1 MPRLTPPPGPLS
13 LFEMAF
19 ARALAP
25 LAAVHLILLAGCS
38 RPGGGDGASASS
50 STSAAPNADR
60 SAVLAEVDGR
70 GITLGEVDA
79 RAKGRMVRL
88 RQEEYEIRRDVLDEL
103 IADRL
108 VDAEASRE
116 GVSREVLVRREVDEK
131 IPTPDPAQIALIY
144 ERNRDRFAGQSREQ
158 ALARIR
164 RLVVDRAKTDR
175 RATWEGQLRQKAGV
189 VLHLEPPRLAV
200 KIPKGAPATGA
211 SDPRVTV
218 VEFTDYQCP
227 YCHQAQ
233 ATIDEVL
240 DHYKDRVRLVHLDF
254 PLDFHP
260 GAVPAARAARCA
272 AEQGRF
278 WDYHRNLMTQK
289 GSLDESDLES
299 RAAALHLAPGPFAKC
314 LASDRYDEAIE
325 ADLEQ
330 GKQLGVNG
338 TPAYLVNGRMI
349 SGARPY
355 EDFATVIDDELR
367 PR

>member
-1 MPRLTPPPGPLS
+1 LTPSPGPLS
-13 LFEMAF
+13 LFEMAST
-19 ARALAP
+19 RALAP
-25 LAAVHLILLAGCS
+25 LAVALLTLLAGCS
-38 RPGGGDGASASS
+38 GPGGRGTDASS
-50 STSAAPNADR
+50 SSAAAASDGG
-60 SAVLAEVDGR
+60 AVVAVVEGR
-70 GITLGEVDA
+70 PITLGEVDA
-79 RAKGRMVRL
+79 RAKARMVGI
-88 RQEEYEIRRDVLDEL
+88 RQEEYEIRRDVLDQV

-116 GVSREVLVRREVDEK
+116 GVPRDVLVQREVDEK

-144 ERNRDRFAGQSREQ
+144 EHNKERFAGQSREQ
-158 ALARIR
+158 ALAHIR
-164 RLVVDRAKTDR
+164 KLLVNRAKADR
-175 RATWEGQLRQKAGV
+175 RATWEGQLRQKADV
-189 VLHLEPPRLAV
+189 AVHLEPPRLV
-200 KIPKGAPATGA
+200 VDIPKGAPATGA

-233 ATIDEVL
+233 STIDELL

-278 WDYHRNLMTQK
+278 WQYHDNLMTQK
-289 GSLDESDLES
+289 GTLDEADLES

-314 LASDRYDEAIE
+314 LASDRYDAAIQ

-330 GKQLGVNG
+330 GKKLGVTG

-349 SGARPY
+349 TGARPY
-355 EDFATVIDDELR
+355 DDFAAVIDAELR
-367 PR
+367 AR